1 MFGIRLIKPLARKS
15 SLGLRLPMMRFKPVN
30 YHNNPINVR
39 SYATVK
45 TDNIDWNPMLSSK
58 QLSKEGNQ
66 AGGKSRKV
74 VFVILCLT
82 PVVTFMLGM
91 WQLRRLKWKNKLV
104 AECEDRLTYKSSPL
118 PSTFD
123 PKDLPDFEYRKV
135 SVTGHFDYS
144 REIFVGPRLHDDK
157 KGYLLICPF
166 VQSNGAGDILVERGW
181 IADENID
188 PEVRNLQHLSCPK
201 GEITLTCLLRA
212 PAKRGTFQMEH
223 QKGSRLFHYVDLNA
237 MSEETHTRPIY
248 AIVIEDYHEHP
259 DWMKNELLFRNGL
272 MTLEGKVLA
281 EDKIK
286 QLKSSL
292 SWFGGNGEKKK
303 EIKKIESLLEEI
315 NKECSQIEPEY
326 EYDVNQLI
334 NAGVPLGKFPKIDY
348 KNNHMQYLVTW
359 FGLSFASA
367 ILLAIVIRKGKI
379 ISPKAEKLSHAKKFL
394 G

>member
-1 MFGIRLIKPLARKS
+1 
-15 SLGLRLPMMRFKPVN
+15 
-30 YHNNPINVR
+30 
-39 SYATVK
+39 
-45 TDNIDWNPMLSSK
+45 
-58 QLSKEGNQ
+58 
-66 AGGKSRKV
+66 
-74 VFVILCLT
+74 
-82 PVVTFMLGM
+82 
-91 WQLRRLKWKNKLV
+91 
-104 AECEDRLTYKSSPL
+104 
-118 PSTFD
+118 
-123 PKDLPDFEYRKV
+123 
-135 SVTGHFDYS
+135 
-144 REIFVGPRLHDDK
+144 
-157 KGYLLICPF
+157 
-166 VQSNGAGDILVERGW
+166 
-181 IADENID
+181 
-188 PEVRNLQHLSCPK
+188 
-201 GEITLTCLLRA
+201 
-212 PAKRGTFQMEH
+212 
-223 QKGSRLFHYVDLNA
+223 
-237 MSEETHTRPIY
+237 
-248 AIVIEDYHEHP
+248 
-259 DWMKNELLFRNGL
+259 MKNELLFRNGL

-303 EIKKIESLLEEI
+303 EIRKIESLLEEI